1 MLSWADQFIFIL
13 AQQCSGTL
21 TITASADVSA
31 LASCKTYSGSVVI
44 PTGLSVPKD
53 ENGHQKLELTT
64 VEKITG
70 NLTVTSIEALTELHM
85 DSIKSLAGMEL
96 ASLTQLNTL
105 SINQLQSVDQL
116 NWSALPALQ
125 SWSGSGLTTASSILI
140 TNTGLAALDGLANLE
155 TVDYFNIN
163 NNLAL
168 TNISLKVTEIGKSLD
183 IEANDGFSS
192 GLSTSFPMLETAQNM
207 TFQNCSEVLLPA
219 LKNVTDTLGFYGNN
233 FKSFTAPKLTTA
245 GGVVVVNNT
254 DLTNVSLPL
263 ITTINGTC
271 QIASNP
277 ELKKIDGFPQLSI
290 VTGAVDFSGNFTE

>member
-1 MLSWADQFIFIL
+1 MSWADQFIFIL

-53 ENGHQKLELTT
+53 ENGHQKLELTV

-70 NLTVTSIEALTELHM
+70 NLTITSIDVLTELHM

-245 GGVVVVNNT
+245 GGVVFVNNT

-271 QIASNP
+271 QISSNP